1 MLIIVDNVKYDTIG
15 RHYFHR
21 KEDGSWVRSGLN
33 GIAKILGV
41 NPEVIK
47 ESIADARNTQ
57 EQEED
62 IKRKYHSVLEGIR
75 YLSIRQTLYPNWDR
89 HKAKQDLCT
98 MTSKAFYLGMKC
110 LGLQEKEV
118 SEAIKHYTDLGIRYG
133 NEKLLLRVPTERH
146 KV

>member
-1 MLIIVDNVKYDTIG
+1 MLITIGNVKYDTIG
-15 RHYFHR
+15 RHYFILTD
-21 KEDGSWVRSGLN
+21 KGSWKRSGLKA
-33 GIAKILGV
+33 IAEILGV

-47 ESIADARNTQ
+47 ESIEDARNTQ

-89 HKAKQDLCT
+89 HKVKQDLYT

-118 SEAIKHYTDLGIRYG
+118 SDAIKHYTDLGIRYG
-133 NEKLLLRVPTERH
+133 NEKALL
-146 KV
+146 KASK